1 MIEFI
6 NNPPFWFNIIALV
19 ILPILIFGWFL
30 NLYKI
35 YKEFSNSNLDF
46 FAFIHNNNLDF
57 FVKMHKDSKISKKLL
72 LRIIGY
78 KIGLFGGFIG
88 YL

>member
-19 ILPILIFGWFL
+19 ILPILIIGWFI

-35 YKEFSNSNLDF
+35 YKEFSNSELDF
-46 FAFIHNNNLDF
+46 FSFIHNNDLQF
-57 FVKMHKDSKISKKLL
+57 FIKMHKDSKISKKLF

-78 KIGLFGGFIG
+78 KIGLFGGFVG